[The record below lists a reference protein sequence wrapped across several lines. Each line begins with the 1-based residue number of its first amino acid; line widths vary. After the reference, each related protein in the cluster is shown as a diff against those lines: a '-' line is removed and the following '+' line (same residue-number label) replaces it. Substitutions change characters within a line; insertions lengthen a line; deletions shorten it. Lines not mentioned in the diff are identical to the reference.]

1 MKRVDIIDPNIKDP
15 KSKTLLDIIKDS
27 ADPNSTGLNRMDYIS
42 LQLSAESLVYKKMFS
57 DDSTI
62 NSYVYDKH
70 ENQTYGLWLNNS
82 SSLKSVFTQSN
93 QTNDSFFKNVF
104 VDSDSTSSIQFS
116 IACGD
121 YSGIYYTT
129 KSISN
134 SNTQMLESKLIYSQY
149 NNLLNE
155 QKKLKFLFNYPSWEK
170 SISTGSRIYVAGTNA
185 SGSFGNSTETDLYYS
200 MKLDDYEMM
209 DSGYNYFAAL
219 KKDGTIVTWGDNTYG
234 KIAQGSISSS
244 YYPTEIS
251 YSKSWKMLS
260 CGPEHTLAIKKD
272 GTLWS
277 WGRNNYGQLG
287 DGTLT
292 DSNEPI
298 LIDSDEWN
306 FVSAGNRFSCAIKP
320 DGTLWTWGDN
330 LRGQLG
336 NNNPGT
342 NNIVP
347 AQALGENWEKIY
359 TSCQTGSDGFA
370 VGMLNDGSIWGFG
383 SNDQYQLGLDDTTD
397 RYTPTLIDSDEWKMI
412 SVGSAHCL
420 GIKTSGEMYGWGYNI
435 NNPLGELSSATI
447 TTPTKNSLDGD
458 NWSFLDTSIEN
469 SMGIKTNN
477 VVYKWGN
484 SSLLAPQI
492 FLLDY
497 KPYEEKYTNH
507 AGRYVSVSDF
517 YDEISDMVQHYQLSF
532 LAEYDLF
539 EIDYTDSNN
548 IYCINVDSS
557 NLRDGI
563 EPGMWQLALKSVD
576 KDTNVIEEP
585 NPITLIDDSIL
596 YDKRIDRKDV
606 YNIYSGSISNGLY
619 TGSYSVPYGLF
630 YPNNG
635 IIVLNGKSLHSFAS
649 IIIDEESERP
659 IDKIYTAI
667 SGAIQTDS
675 ELYPFK
681 ATSFERAEHIYAF
694 VRILSDEF
702 NYTNNPS
709 YTTGQS
715 SFVRKDITK
724 NSNGISYITTIGLYD
739 DNRDLIAVAKLSK
752 PIRKTPDTELVVKV
766 RIKN

>member
-1 MKRVDIIDPNIKDP
+1 
-15 KSKTLLDIIKDS
+15 
-27 ADPNSTGLNRMDYIS
+27 
-42 LQLSAESLVYKKMFS
+42 
-57 DDSTI
+57 
-62 NSYVYDKH
+62 
-70 ENQTYGLWLNNS
+70 
-82 SSLKSVFTQSN
+82 
-93 QTNDSFFKNVF
+93 
-104 VDSDSTSSIQFS
+104 
-116 IACGD
+116 
-121 YSGIYYTT
+121 
-129 KSISN
+129 
-134 SNTQMLESKLIYSQY
+134 
-149 NNLLNE
+149 
-155 QKKLKFLFNYPSWEK
+155 
-170 SISTGSRIYVAGTNA
+170 
-185 SGSFGNSTETDLYYS
+185 
-200 MKLDDYEMM
+200 
-209 DSGYNYFAAL
+209 
-219 KKDGTIVTWGDNTYG
+219 
-234 KIAQGSISSS
+234 
-244 YYPTEIS
+244 
-251 YSKSWKMLS
+251 MLS

-330 LRGQLG
+330 SRGQLG
-336 NNNPGT
+336 NNLPGT
-342 NNIVP
+342 SNIVP

-359 TSCQTGSDGFA
+359 ASCQTGSDGFA
-370 VGMLNDGSIWGFG
+370 VGILNDGSIWGFG
-383 SNDQYQLGLDDTTD
+383 SNDQYQLGLDDTID
-397 RYTPTLIDSDEWKMI
+397 RYTPTLIDDDEWKMI

-420 GIKTSGEMYGWGYNI
+420 GVKTSGELYGWGYNI

-458 NWSFLDTSIEN
+458 NWSFVNTSIKN

-477 VVYKWGN
+477 VIYKWGN
-484 SSLLAPQI
+484 DSLLAPQI
-492 FLLDY
+492 FLLNY
-497 KPYEEKYTNH
+497 KPYEEKYTNQI
-507 AGRYVSVSDF
+507 GRYVSVSDF
-517 YDEISDMVQHYQLSF
+517 YDEISNMVQHYQLSF
-532 LAEYDLF
+532 LAEYDLI

-563 EPGMWQLALKSVD
+563 EPGMWELSLKSVD
-576 KDTNVIEEP
+576 KDTNVIEEIE
-585 NPITLIDDSIL
+585 PITLIDDSIL

-619 TGSYSVPYGLF
+619 TGSYSIPYGLF

-635 IIVLNGKSLHSFAS
+635 IIVLNGKSLHSFAP
-649 IIIDEESERP
+649 IIIDEESKRP

-667 SGAIQTDS
+667 NGAIQTDS

-681 ATSFERAEHIYAF
+681 ATSFERSEYIYAF